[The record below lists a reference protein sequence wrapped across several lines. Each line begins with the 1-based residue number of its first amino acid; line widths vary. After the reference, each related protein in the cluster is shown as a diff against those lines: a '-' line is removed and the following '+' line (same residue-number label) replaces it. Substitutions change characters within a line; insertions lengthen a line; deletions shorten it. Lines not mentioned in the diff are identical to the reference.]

1 MDDMNNRDQSRSA
14 MQARNLVIP
23 LFAAIALAASTAH
36 AQNWIERIKATAAP
50 YEEIVHVEVR
60 KGVDEPVLLSMASK
74 DQKPKRIVMLFPG
87 GDGIMQIQEKSSGYW
102 FKLWGNYLI
111 RTRARFVDAEDIA
124 VSVDMPSDQ
133 YCCANDF
140 FRLDAQHAADV
151 GAIISALAAR
161 FPGAEFYL
169 VGTSKGTV
177 SAAALGAR
185 LGAKVAGV
193 VLTSTVTQDARDG
206 RGLSGFD
213 FGTLKVPVL
222 MVHHKS
228 DSCRVTP
235 YYAVE
240 KISQEY
246 HFPLITVTGSEGAHG
261 PDCQAFAYHGY
272 AGRENQVAAAIMQ
285 WVNKRVV
292 APTIE

>member
-1 MDDMNNRDQSRSA
+1 MKRSA
-14 MQARNLVIP
+14 L
-23 LFAAIALAASTAH
+23 AAALALAASGVH

-74 DQKPKRIVMLFPG
+74 DQKPKRIVMLLPG
-87 GDGIMQIQEKSSGYW
+87 GDGIMQIQEKTRGYW

-133 YCCANDF
+133 YCCANDR
-140 FRLDAQHAADV
+140 FRLGEQHAADV
-151 GAIISALAAR
+151 SAIIAALSAR

-185 LGAKVAGV
+185 LGPKVAGV
-193 VLTSTVTQDARDG
+193 VLTSTVTRETRKG
-206 RGLSGFD
+206 EGLSRFD

-222 MVHHKS
+222 LVHHKS
-228 DSCRVTP
+228 DSCHVTP

-240 KISQEY
+240 KIAREY
-246 HFPLITVTGSEGAHG
+246 RFPLITVTGSEGAHG
-261 PDCQAFAYHGY
+261 DDCEAFAYHGY
-272 AGRENQVAAAIMQ
+272 AGRENQVAAAIVQ
-285 WVNKRVV
+285 WVRTRAV
-292 APTIE
+292 APTID

>member
-1 MDDMNNRDQSRSA
+1 MKQLA
-14 MQARNLVIP
+14 
-23 LFAAIALAASTAH
+23 FAAALALAASCAH

-50 YEEIVHVEVR
+50 YEEVVHVEVR
-60 KGVDEPVLLSMASK
+60 KGVDEPLLLSMASAE
-74 DQKPKRIVMLFPG
+74 QKPKRILLLFPG
-87 GDGIMQIQEKSSGYW
+87 SDGVMQIKQKAGGTW

-133 YCCANDF
+133 YCCANDR
-140 FRLDAQHAADV
+140 FRLDEQHAADV
-151 GAIISALAAR
+151 GALIGALSAR

-169 VGTSKGTV
+169 IGTSKGTV

-185 LGAKVAGV
+185 LGARVAGV
-193 VLTSTVTQDARDG
+193 VLTSTVTRETRKGQ
-206 RGLSGFD
+206 GLSRFD

-222 MVHHKS
+222 LVHHKS
-228 DSCRVTP
+228 DSCHVTP

-240 KISQEY
+240 KIAREY
-246 HFPLITVTGSEGAHG
+246 RFPLVSVTGSEGARG
-261 PDCQAFAYHGY
+261 DDCEAFAYHGY
-272 AGRENQVAAAIMQ
+272 AGRESQVAAAIVA
-285 WVNKRVV
+285 WVKTRAV